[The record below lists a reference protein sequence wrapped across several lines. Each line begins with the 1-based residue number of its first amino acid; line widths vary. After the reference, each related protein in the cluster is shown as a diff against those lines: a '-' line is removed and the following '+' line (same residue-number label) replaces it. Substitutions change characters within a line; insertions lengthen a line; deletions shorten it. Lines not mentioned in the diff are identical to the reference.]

1 MLGWGWKWAYCIAFS
16 ADGATDVTRRYVS
29 NAASH
34 GVERNRAPEEVL
46 MWIINDIR
54 RIRRE
59 NMPKEERRRLFV
71 EDEREE
77 KELRNYVIQTLAAS
91 LSSMLPG
98 STRASGHEQ
107 KHQSE
112 RNATAAWIQPQLGD
126 APAPRRTDGSPR
138 EGH

>member
-16 ADGATDVTRRYVS
+16 ADGATDVTRRYVRD
-29 NAASH
+29 AASH
-34 GVERNRAPEEVL
+34 GVARNRAPEEVL
-46 MWIINDIR
+46 LWIINDIR
-54 RIRRE
+54 RTRRE
-59 NMPKEERRRLFV
+59 NMPKEDRRRLFI

-77 KELRNYVIQTLAAS
+77 KELRDYVIQTLTAS

-98 STRASGHEQ
+98 STRASSHEQ

-112 RNATAAWIQPQLGD
+112 RNATAAWIQSQIGA
-126 APAPRRTDGSPR
+126 APGQFRRDGSPR